1 MNNVLKEPLFHFL
14 MLGLGLF
21 ILYGLVAT
29 NQDDEDTIIIDDYDI
44 NNIIAS
50 WEMQWKRLP
59 TDDEL
64 KYLILQNI
72 KQEIFYQEALKLNL
86 DHNDE
91 IIKRRL
97 SQKMQFLSSDIAS
110 LNEPDDDEISAFYKK
125 NLHDYMR
132 SNLYQMY
139 QLIYSSDYHNNPRA
153 VAHSQLQ
160 KIIQK
165 EPENAEN
172 LGDKMPFPFY
182 FEAVDESDL
191 NRQFG
196 INFTQALGNLET
208 NQWTGPVKSGFGYH
222 LVFIADKKEASP
234 IPLKEIR
241 DEVLRDL
248 EYENQNH
255 MDKLIFDEF
264 RKNYNIEYDLDPDKF
279 DESFIEFLESKEL
292 NTIDS

>member
-1 MNNVLKEPLFHFL
+1 MNKVLKEPLFHFL

-21 ILYGLVAT
+21 LLYGLVT
-29 NQDDEDTIIIDDYDI
+29 KSQDDQDTIIIDDFDI

-59 TDDEL
+59 TDEEL
-64 KYLILQNI
+64 KSLILQNI
-72 KQEIFYQEALKLNL
+72 KQEIFYQEALKMNL

-110 LNEPDDDEISAFYKK
+110 LNEPDDEEISAFYKE
-125 NLHDYMR
+125 NLNDYMR
-132 SNLYQMY
+132 PVLYEMY
-139 QLIYSSDYHNNPRA
+139 QLICSPDYHDNPKDEALALFDKIR
-153 VAHSQLQ
+153 Q
-160 KIIQK
+160 KD
-165 EPENAEN
+165 PEQAQS

-182 FEAVDESDL
+182 FELVDENQL

-196 INFTQALGNLET
+196 MNFTEAIEKLGT

-222 LVFIADKKEASP
+222 LVFIADKEETSP
-234 IPLKEIR
+234 IPLQEIR
-241 DEVLRDL
+241 EEVLRDL
-248 EYENQNH
+248 EYENQKH
-255 MDKLIFDEF
+255 MNELIYDEF

-279 DESFIEFLESKEL
+279 DESFIDFLENKEV